1 MTSIDDATLAR
12 SMPPASAAGE
22 SRKAALAAQDRA
34 VITFAGVNHAFGDAE
49 RGSAV
54 PVVRDVDLVIEKGE
68 FVSLIGPSGCG
79 KSTLL
84 GMASGFLT
92 PNGGAVRLFNE
103 EPAKM
108 RKHLGMVFQAFS
120 LLPWRTVIDNITLG
134 LEFRGV
140 GKAERMAH
148 AQGLIDSLGL
158 RGFEQRFPREL
169 SGGMNQR
176 VTLARAL
183 VLKPDILLLD
193 EPFGSLDEQTRMLV
207 GGELQKLWEQMHPTT
222 VLVTHSIAEAVR
234 LSTRVVVL
242 TARPTAVKKIISID
256 IKGPRTGA
264 STVAL
269 EEEIWDLLK
278 DEATRAMLGNAGAGD
293 GK

>member
-1 MTSIDDATLAR
+1 MNENRPSLSRGQDVINFDDV
-12 SMPPASAAGE
+12 S
-22 SRKAALAAQDRA
+22 
-34 VITFAGVNHAFGDAE
+34 HAFGDE
-49 RGSAV
+49 ESASLV
-54 PVVRDVDLVIEKGE
+54 PVVRDINLTIEEGE

-84 GMASGFLT
+84 GMAAGFLV
-92 PNGGAVRLFNE
+92 PNSGSVRIFDQSPE
-103 EPAKM
+103 SM

-120 LLPWRTVIDNITLG
+120 LLPWRTVLDNITLG

-140 GKAERMAH
+140 EKAERTTLARE
-148 AQGLIDSLGL
+148 LISSLGL
-158 RGFEQRFPREL
+158 NGFEHRFPREL

-183 VLKPDILLLD
+183 VLKPEILLLD

-207 GGELQKLWEQMHPTT
+207 GGELQRLWEKMHPTT

-242 TARPTAVKKIISID
+242 TARPTTVKKIIPID
-256 IKGPRTGA
+256 IEGPRTGA
-264 STVAL
+264 VAAAL
-269 EEEIWDLLK
+269 EEEIWELLK
-278 DEATRAMLGNAGAGD
+278 DEATRAMLGNSGGNGQA
-293 GK
+293 

>member
-1 MTSIDDATLAR
+1 M
-12 SMPPASAAGE
+12 AA
-22 SRKAALAAQDRA
+22 ADLALAPSPIAVSERQMTPLRPQDPA
-34 VITFAGVNHAFGDAE
+34 VITFAGVNHAFGDA
-49 RGSAV
+49 GSGSLV
-54 PVVRDVDLVIEKGE
+54 PVVRDIDLNIGKGE

-84 GMASGFLT
+84 GMASGFLVPDSGT
-92 PNGGAVRLFNE
+92 VRLFGE
-103 EPAKM
+103 EPAAM

-120 LLPWRTVIDNITLG
+120 LLPWRTVLDNITLG

-140 GKAERMAH
+140 NKAERMAL
-148 AQGLIDSLGL
+148 ARELIASLGL

-183 VLKPDILLLD
+183 VLKPEILLLD

-207 GGELQKLWEQMHPTT
+207 GGEMQKLWEKMHPTT
-222 VLVTHSIAEAVR
+222 LLVTHSIAEAVR

-242 TARPTAVKKIISID
+242 TARPTTVKKIIPIN
-256 IKGPRTGA
+256 IEGPRTGA
-264 STVAL
+264 AAAAL

-278 DEATRAMLGNAGAGD
+278 DEATRAMLGTASGNSGA
-293 GK
+293 

>member
-1 MTSIDDATLAR
+1 MT
-12 SMPPASAAGE
+12 
-22 SRKAALAAQDRA
+22 AQDKS
-34 VITFAGVNHAFGDAE
+34 VITFTGVSHAFGGG
-49 RGSAV
+49 GSGSLV
-54 PVVRDVDLVIEKGE
+54 PVVRDIDLAIEKGE

-84 GMASGFLT
+84 GMASGFLS
-92 PNGGAVRLFNE
+92 PNRGAVRLFDR
-103 EPAKM
+103 EPAEM

-120 LLPWRTVIDNITLG
+120 LLAWRSVLDNITLG

-140 GKAERMAH
+140 GKAERL
-148 AQGLIDSLGL
+148 AQAQELIDSLGL
-158 RGFEQRFPREL
+158 RGFEHRFPREL

-242 TARPTAVKKIISID
+242 TARPTTVKKIITID

-264 STVAL
+264 ATAAL
-269 EEEIWDLLK
+269 EAEIWELLK
-278 DEATRAMLGNAGAGD
+278 DEATRAMLGDVGGND
-293 GK
+293 RT

>member
-1 MTSIDDATLAR
+1 MTPS
-12 SMPPASAAGE
+12 SAA
-22 SRKAALAAQDRA
+22 DRA
-34 VITFAGVNHAFGDAE
+34 VITFMNVDHAFGDSE
-49 RGSAV
+49 SGSLV
-54 PVVRDVDLVIEKGE
+54 PVVRDVCLTIEKGE

-84 GMASGFLT
+84 SMASGFLT
-92 PNGGAVRLFNE
+92 PNGGSVRLFGE
-103 EPAKM
+103 EPALM

-120 LLPWRTVIDNITLG
+120 LLPWRTVLDNITLG

-140 GKAERMAH
+140 PKAERMAL
-148 AQGLIDSLGL
+148 AKDLIGSLGL

-183 VLKPDILLLD
+183 VLKPEILLLD
-193 EPFGSLDEQTRMLV
+193 EPFGSLDEQTRILV

-222 VLVTHSIAEAVR
+222 VLVTHSISEAVR

-242 TARPTAVKKIISID
+242 TARPTKVKKIIPIN
-256 IKGPRTGA
+256 IEGPRTGA
-264 STVAL
+264 AAAAL
-269 EEEIWDLLK
+269 EEEIWELLK
-278 DEATRAMLGNAGAGD
+278 DEATRAMLGDAGGNGGA
-293 GK
+293 

>member
-1 MTSIDDATLAR
+1 MSSAR
-12 SMPPASAAGE
+12 PADSAI
-22 SRKAALAAQDRA
+22 
-34 VITFAGVNHAFGDAE
+34 ITFGGVNHAFGDAE
-49 RGSAV
+49 SASLV
-54 PVVRDVDLVIEKGE
+54 PVVHDVNLTIERGE

-92 PNGGAVRLFNE
+92 PASGTVRLLGQ
-103 EPAKM
+103 EPASM

-120 LLPWRTVIDNITLG
+120 LLPWRTVLDNITLG

-140 GKAERMAH
+140 EKAERLAL
-148 AQGLIDSLGL
+148 AKELVASLGL

-183 VLKPDILLLD
+183 VLKPQILLLD
-193 EPFGSLDEQTRMLV
+193 EPFGSLDEQTRILV
-207 GGELQKLWEQMHPTT
+207 GGELLRLWEKMHPTT

-234 LSTRVVVL
+234 LSTRVIVL
-242 TARPTAVKKIISID
+242 TARPTTVKKIIPINID
-256 IKGPRTGA
+256 GPRTGA
-264 STVAL
+264 RAAAL
-269 EEEIWDLLK
+269 EEEIWELLK
-278 DEATRAMLGNAGAGD
+278 DEATRAMLGTAGGHD
-293 GK
+293 GA